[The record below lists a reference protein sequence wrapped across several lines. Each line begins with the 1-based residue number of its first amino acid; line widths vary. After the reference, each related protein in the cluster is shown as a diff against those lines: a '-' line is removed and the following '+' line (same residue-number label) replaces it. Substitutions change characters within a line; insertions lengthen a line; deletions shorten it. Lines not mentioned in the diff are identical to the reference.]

1 MLNAVLTVT
10 RHELSVWTKSAG
22 RLLDLKVSQRGEW
35 HSLTGIHC
43 AEIFKATP
51 AFISPRLTC
60 CSPLKHDI
68 HREVPRDF
76 PKSNINTSM
85 FSVHKLKLKITCS
98 CLSAKCNM
106 HSKTCLHL
114 LQSDSK
120 HTQLS
125 LLWCKALDSSS
136 TALAL
141 TSSQLCYGLR
151 LPAIVC

>member
-1 MLNAVLTVT
+1 MQCWRWPVMS
-10 RHELSVWTKSAG
+10 SVCG
-22 RLLDLKVSQRGEW
+22 PNQRGGCLIW
-35 HSLTGIHC
+35 RSHSAVNGFHWRAHC
-43 AEIFKATP
+43 IEIFKATP

-68 HREVPRDF
+68 HHEVPRDF

-120 HTQLS
+120 RTQLS
-125 LLWCKALDSSS
+125 LLWFKALDSSS
-136 TALAL
+136 TALTL
-141 TSSQLCYGLR
+141 TFSQLCYGLR
-151 LPAIVC
+151 LPAIVCR